1 MKKAFKTVV
10 AFPKTVLTLSI
21 IICLFFG
28 YFTTKLEIDASTQ
41 TLLLEN
47 DRELFVYREV
57 SKRYETPNFLVAA
70 YTPNNDLLSD
80 KTLEKIKIISDE
92 LEKINGVISVF
103 SILNAPLLQNSNVPL
118 SDLIKHI
125 PNLMDKDINKTAAKN
140 EFLTSALYKNSLVS
154 SDFSTTAIVINLK
167 TNEKYNEYIQ
177 KKDFLNLKDKNGT
190 INKYEKQELLNLN
203 KEFKIYRDEL
213 REKEHE
219 NIENIKSVLR
229 KYSGDEKLFLG
240 GINMIAD
247 DMVGYVKND
256 LITYGISVLLL
267 LIFCLWLFFR
277 QIRFIIIPVL
287 VCFLSVVSA
296 SGIFGFFGYEI
307 TVISSNYVALQ
318 LIITIS
324 VVIHLIVAYREL
336 YLLHPKYTQI
346 QLIYLTL
353 QSRANPC
360 FFAIFTTVI
369 GFFFSLF
376 ERYQAYYYAWRDDEF
391 WHKCIIDNIVCSFWK
406 SSRSFG

>member
-140 EFLTSALYKNSLVS
+140 E
-154 SDFSTTAIVINLK
+154 
-167 TNEKYNEYIQ
+167 
-177 KKDFLNLKDKNGT
+177 
-190 INKYEKQELLNLN
+190 
-203 KEFKIYRDEL
+203 
-213 REKEHE
+213 
-219 NIENIKSVLR
+219 
-229 KYSGDEKLFLG
+229 
-240 GINMIAD
+240 
-247 DMVGYVKND
+247 
-256 LITYGISVLLL
+256 
-267 LIFCLWLFFR
+267 
-277 QIRFIIIPVL
+277 
-287 VCFLSVVSA
+287 
-296 SGIFGFFGYEI
+296 
-307 TVISSNYVALQ
+307 
-318 LIITIS
+318 
-324 VVIHLIVAYREL
+324 
-336 YLLHPKYTQI
+336 
-346 QLIYLTL
+346 
-353 QSRANPC
+353 
-360 FFAIFTTVI
+360 
-369 GFFFSLF
+369 
-376 ERYQAYYYAWRDDEF
+376 
-391 WHKCIIDNIVCSFWK
+391 
-406 SSRSFG
+406 

>member
-1 MKKAFKTVV
+1 
-10 AFPKTVLTLSI
+10 
-21 IICLFFG
+21 
-28 YFTTKLEIDASTQ
+28 
-41 TLLLEN
+41 
-47 DRELFVYREV
+47 
-57 SKRYETPNFLVAA
+57 
-70 YTPNNDLLSD
+70 
-80 KTLEKIKIISDE
+80 
-92 LEKINGVISVF
+92 
-103 SILNAPLLQNSNVPL
+103 
-118 SDLIKHI
+118 
-125 PNLMDKDINKTAAKN
+125 
-140 EFLTSALYKNSLVS
+140 
-154 SDFSTTAIVINLK
+154 
-167 TNEKYNEYIQ
+167 
-177 KKDFLNLKDKNGT
+177 
-190 INKYEKQELLNLN
+190 
-203 KEFKIYRDEL
+203 
-213 REKEHE
+213 
-219 NIENIKSVLR
+219 
-229 KYSGDEKLFLG
+229 
-240 GINMIAD
+240 MIAD

-369 GFFFSLF
+369 GFFSLCLS
-376 ERYQAYYYAWRDDEF
+376 DI
-391 WHKCIIDNIVCSFWK
+391 KPIIMLGAMMSFGISVSLIISFVSFWK
-406 SSRSFG
+406 SSSFFGVKKEP